1 MSIAS
6 KLAKALAKE
15 TAGQKKIKKATQ
27 GQRAYVRGQGKAAA
41 AGAGITAGLAGLSIA
56 QLQQRL
62 KDATTEAERQ
72 ATQAA
77 IEKALRQI
85 AQEDAEFQKNKKAKG
100 GMPKKYAKGGY
111 ANCGASVGATQKSSK
126 MMCGGMA
133 KKKK

>member
-1 MSIAS
+1 MSIAG

-15 TAGQKKIKKATQ
+15 TAGQKQIKKATK
-27 GQRAYVRGQGKAAA
+27 GQRAYIRGQGKAAA

-85 AQEDAEFQKNKKAKG
+85 AQEDAEFQNNKKAKG

-111 ANCGASVGATQKSSK
+111 SNCGASMKATQKSTN
-126 MMCGGMA
+126 MMYGGMV